1 METIPETPQ
10 PIQEPQKIIEK
21 VTLPKKEKNPGR
33 VAAGKRLAEWNRK
46 KKLEKLE
53 KKSVHTVHTVDTVDM
68 VDDPPTTYDKCY
80 LFLGIVGVT
89 LTALGLYYTS
99 TRSMHVCPPTRQSTN
114 PATVAKVTDDKPN
127 AVYKME

>member
-1 METIPETPQ
+1 MPT
-10 PIQEPQKIIEK
+10 QEAPQKIIEK
-21 VTLPKKEKNPGR
+21 VTPPKNPGR
-33 VAAGKRLAEWNRK
+33 VAAGKKLAEWNRK

-53 KKSVHTVHTVDTVDM
+53 KKSVDAVHTVDM

-99 TRSMHVCPPTRQSTN
+99 SRSMHACPPTRT
-114 PATVAKVTDDKPN
+114 ATVAKVTADKPN